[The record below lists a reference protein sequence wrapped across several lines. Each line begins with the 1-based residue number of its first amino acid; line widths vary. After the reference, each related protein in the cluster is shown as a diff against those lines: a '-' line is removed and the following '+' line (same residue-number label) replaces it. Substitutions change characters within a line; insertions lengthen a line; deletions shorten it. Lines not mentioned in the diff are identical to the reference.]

1 MSNVLYRIVSFIAD
15 GSPRAAAPLLHYAP
29 PSWAFLFCLIF
40 NFQFSILN
48 SLWAQDTVRRL
59 DEVEVSAQRVPVTTR
74 TAAPTQVMDAIKIE
88 QQGALQLSDA
98 VKQMAGVV
106 LKDYGGVGGMKT
118 VSARGLGSQFSTV
131 TIDGVAVDNSQNG
144 QVDLGRFLTGNAA
157 YVSLSQGQ
165 VQQPLLSARAYAAGN
180 VLNLETAE
188 PQFHYGESTNLKLGM
203 ELGSFGLMNPTARW
217 EQKWGKRLRTSLWSS
232 FLKSDGNYPFTLYG
246 QKAIRQ
252 HSAMRMF
259 ITDGDL
265 FYTFAKDNTL
275 TAKVHYMRGMHELPG
290 EVVLYNPLSAQST
303 HEEALFAQVKWKV
316 EREKWKWQL
325 LGKVQRSYDQYEDSA
340 ALGYR
345 NNYMENHYLQHEGYL
360 SGSSVWSPLG
370 WLELSASA
378 DGDLSHLQ
386 SNLAYRN
393 DVLRSSLMA
402 VAAARLH
409 SKHWEANAHLLGTAV
424 TDRVNDLDTTPT
436 YRCLSPYAALMW
448 SPNLHLTLR
457 YFYKETYR
465 VPNFSELY
473 FFLSTPRNLRPEQA
487 HQHNIGISWVT
498 NHLTATVDGYFN
510 RVVDKIVAKPGY
522 NMYYWTMENLGLVHI
537 LGVDATGSGQW
548 TVGSGQVFSFQ
559 LNYSFAHAV
568 DMSDPT
574 DEKTYGHQIRYT
586 PRHSGGGN
594 LRWENRWVNLGA
606 TAMVVGHRYTYAQNN
621 ISTRLPAY
629 CDLGLSADRS
639 FELGKGTF
647 RVRVQVLN
655 LLDTQYE
662 VVKDYPMMG
671 RNYRLAITYDF

>member
-15 GSPRAAAPLLHYAP
+15 GSPRASVPKLHYP
-29 PSWAFLFCLIF
+29 PSSWAFLWLF
-40 NFQFSILN
+40 FSLFTFHF
-48 SLWAQDTVRRL
+48 SLSTSAQDTVRRL
-59 DEVEVSAQRVPVTTR
+59 EEVEVSAQRTPVTIR
-74 TAAPTQVMDAIKIE
+74 TVAPTQVMDAAKIE
-88 QQGALQLSDA
+88 QQGAIQLSDA

-188 PQFHYGESTNLKLGM
+188 PQFHYGERTNLKLGM

-232 FLKSDGNYPFTLYG
+232 FLKSDGNYPFTLYRQG
-246 QKAIRQ
+246 KTIEETRQ
-252 HSAMRMF
+252 HSAMNMF

-265 FYTFAKDNTL
+265 FYTIAKGNSL
-275 TAKVHYMRGMHELPG
+275 TAKIHYMRGMHELPG
-290 EVVLYNPLSAQST
+290 EVVLYNPMPSAQVT
-303 HEEALFAQVKWKV
+303 HEEALFAQAKWKV
-316 EREKWKWQL
+316 EREKWKTQV
-325 LGKVQRSYDQYEDSA
+325 LGKVQRSYDRYEDSA

-345 NNYMENHYLQHEGYL
+345 DNYMENHYLQYEGYL
-360 SGSSVWSPLG
+360 SGSAVWSPLG
-370 WLELSASA
+370 WLDLSASA

-386 SNLAYRN
+386 SNLAYRS
-393 DVLRSSLMA
+393 DVLRSSLLA
-402 VAAARLH
+402 VAAAH
-409 SKHWEANAHLLGTAV
+409 MHYKHWEADAHLLGTAV
-424 TDRVNDLDTTPT
+424 KDRVNDLDTTPS
-436 YRCLSPYAALMW
+436 YRCLSPYAALLW
-448 SPNLHLTLR
+448 SPNMHLTFR

-473 FFLSTPRNLRPEQA
+473 FFLSTPRNLRPERA
-487 HQHNIGISWVT
+487 MQHNVGVTWV
-498 NHLTATVDGYFN
+498 NSHLSATLDGYFN
-510 RVVDKIVAKPGY
+510 RVVDKIVAKPGS

-537 LGVDATGSGQW
+537 LGVDATLSGQW
-548 TVGSGQVFSFQ
+548 AAVSGQ

-586 PRHSGGGN
+586 PRHSGGGS
-594 LRWENRWVNLGA
+594 LRWEHRWVNLGA
-606 TAMVVGHRYTYAQNN
+606 SAMVVGHRYAYAQNN
-621 ISTRLPAY
+621 TGTLLPAY

-639 FELGKGTF
+639 FELGGGTF

-671 RNYRLAITYDF
+671 RNYRLAVTYEF